1 MTWPVD
7 GARGGVEG
15 KGDKNCG
22 LTEFSYFGNGLDV
35 TDKSGA
41 GVGVFTSGK
50 EREESGTR
58 RVNECCGDVSPT
70 IPLKQANYVGSVL
83 I

>member
-1 MTWPVD
+1 MSQTRV
-7 GARGGVEG
+7 
-15 KGDKNCG
+15 G
-22 LTEFSYFGNGLDV
+22 LGM
-35 TDKSGA
+35 
-41 GVGVFTSGK
+41 GVFTSGK